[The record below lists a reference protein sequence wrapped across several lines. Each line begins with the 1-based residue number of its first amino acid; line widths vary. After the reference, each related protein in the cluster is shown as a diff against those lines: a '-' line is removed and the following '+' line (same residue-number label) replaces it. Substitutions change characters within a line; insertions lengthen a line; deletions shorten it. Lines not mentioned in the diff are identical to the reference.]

1 MKISNRLHVSTL
13 FSIVTVFVV
22 GAVIFSMFEQVNK
35 ASEEGMVA
43 GAVVEEVF
51 ELNILTNDYLLY
63 HE

>member
-35 ASEEGMVA
+35 ASEEVMVA